1 MATAKKPAAAEEN
14 RKELSKLL
22 IGAIITALFGI
33 IATSATV
40 LYESRDRLDRITY
53 DYKSFLDKQGI
64 QMPIGLEFEK
74 LVTESGHRLLDR
86 ARQFQPQWTN
96 TDWLS
101 SAANRV
107 KVHEI
112 SAMARSGAA
121 ADLGRLSGYSPQV
134 TGLDPSFHNAAEKSL
149 GTEIEF
155 WKALDGLAD
164 NISSPTAEQQA
175 FERWSERT
183 DEMTAATNRQA
194 KEAENA
200 LKSWMQQV
208 RLESD
213 QRQAEFQRQMNGWHR
228 DLKMATVGVC
238 AGAIG
243 MMGLLMFIWLRRP

>member
-1 MATAKKPAAAEEN
+1 METAKKPAAAEEN
-14 RKELSKLL
+14 RKEFSKIL
-22 IGAIITALFGI
+22 IGAIIAALFGI

-74 LVTESGHRLLDR
+74 LVTETGHRLLNR

-112 SAMARSGAA
+112 SALAQSAA
-121 ADLGRLSGYSPQV
+121 SADLGRLSGYSPQV
-134 TGLDPSFHNAAEKSL
+134 TGLDPSFHDAAEKSL
-149 GTEIEF
+149 VAEIEF
-155 WKALDGLAD
+155 WKSLDGLAD

-200 LKSWMQQV
+200 LKSWMQRV

-213 QRQAEFQRQMNGWHR
+213 QRQADFQRQMNGWHR
-228 DLKMATVGVC
+228 DLKLATVGVC
-238 AGAIG
+238 AGAVG
-243 MMGLLMFIWLRRP
+243 MLALLMFIWLRRP

>member
-14 RKELSKLL
+14 RKELSKIL

-33 IATSATV
+33 IADQC
-40 LYESRDRLDRITY
+40 DRAVRIARSPRSDYLRLQIIPRQAGYPDADRT
-53 DYKSFLDKQGI
+53 
-64 QMPIGLEFEK
+64 EFEK
-74 LVTESGHRLLDR
+74 LVTETGHRLLNR

-112 SAMARSGAA
+112 SAMARSAAA

-149 GTEIEF
+149 ETEIEF

-175 FERWSERT
+175 FEHWSERT

-200 LKSWMQQV
+200 LKSWMERE

-228 DLKMATVGVC
+228 DLKMATVGLC